1 MGVQGQWPSRG
12 LEVLVE
18 EVRRGQW
25 VKERVVWGP
34 RMKSVS
40 SRESKTL

>member
-1 MGVQGQWPSRG
+1 MGAQGQWPSRG